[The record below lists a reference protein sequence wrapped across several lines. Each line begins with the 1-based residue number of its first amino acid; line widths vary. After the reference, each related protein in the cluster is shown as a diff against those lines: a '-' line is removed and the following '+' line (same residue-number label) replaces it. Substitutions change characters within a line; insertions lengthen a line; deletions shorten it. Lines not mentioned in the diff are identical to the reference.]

1 MHSDSSSGESTPRQL
16 RITDSEFV
24 IRMSSNQNAIYYFND
39 VKFFTEASAKLYE
52 YESSRSNHIDCFDKF
67 FQIDKIKTI
76 INDHENFNGIKNL
89 LDNQL
94 SDKPELLNK
103 FIDAIDNTVILSK
116 LKNESK
122 IFTAPR
128 TQVNQAV
135 FEKLTNKIQSKSSC
149 SIQ

>member
-1 MHSDSSSGESTPRQL
+1 MHSDSYSTQHTTRINRPTPAEYVEIMSSGSLSLYTL
-16 RITDSEFV
+16 DDLK
-24 IRMSSNQNAIYYFND
+24 IYT
-39 VKFFTEASAKLYE
+39 KTSAKLYQDPLNKQI
-52 YESSRSNHIDCFDKF
+52 SIDCFDKF
-67 FQIDKIKTI
+67 FQIDKVKKI
-76 INDHENFNGIKNL
+76 INNYNNVNEIKNL

-94 SDKPELLNK
+94 FDKPELLTK

-128 TQVNQAV
+128 TEVNQAV
-135 FEKLTNKIQSKSSC
+135 FEKLTNKIKSISSC